1 MDLNKIMTVLDKPK
15 HDQVAW
21 RRSLALRK
29 ASGAQLDVISFNW
42 NAMCENSSALSVDDR
57 RQLRHGLIEERK
69 AWLADLVTDQK
80 VRSRTIWTH
89 DIAHWVIDEATKK
102 KPDLVVKTV
111 HKTGSLVHTPTDW
124 QLLQDCPAPVL
135 LTCKRRKFTGGVVL
149 AAIDPSATDTKHR
162 HLNCNVLEAAHS
174 FAALHDA
181 KVHVVFAVEVSKI
194 LLDLDI
200 IGERSSKK
208 KVLEKVAP
216 ELNRLLQPYDIPKA
230 RIHTPVGKAGAVVAQ
245 TARKLKANTL
255 VVGTYAQRA
264 KRLVGLGNTAQRI
277 VTKSICDVLAV
288 HP

>member
-21 RRSLALRK
+21 RRSLALRE

-111 HKTGSLVHTPTDW
+111 HKTGSLVHTPMDW

-135 LTCKRRKFTGGVVL
+135 LTCKRRKLTGGVVL

-181 KVHVVFAVEVSKI
+181 EVHVVFAVEVSKI

-208 KVLEKVAP
+208 KVLEKIAP
-216 ELNRLLQPYDIPKA
+216 ELNRLLQPYDIPKS